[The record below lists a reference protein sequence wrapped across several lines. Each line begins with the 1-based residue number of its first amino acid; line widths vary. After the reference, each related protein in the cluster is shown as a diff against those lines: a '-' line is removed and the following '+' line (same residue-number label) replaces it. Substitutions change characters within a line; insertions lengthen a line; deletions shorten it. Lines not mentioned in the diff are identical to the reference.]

1 MIEAGAAIVDITP
14 PPGMAMAGFA
24 ARSDTARGFHDR
36 LTARAVVIGDTAVV
50 VADVI
55 GVDAAMSLRIRE
67 RCALPAERVVVSALH
82 THGGP
87 ASMAGRLGG
96 AADAAYLERLEDACV
111 AAIDKAASERRPA
124 VLSAGYGSDPDIAR
138 NRRHAGGIV
147 DRSLPVLHVTD
158 MQGTAI
164 AVVVSYACH
173 PVVLGADNLLW
184 TADYP
189 HFTREALEKA
199 FPGSI
204 AVFMTGCVGDA
215 NTGHSAHASIS
226 LAANPDRT
234 FAAAERIGEKIATA
248 ALCAP
253 VQQIAGGVCVHNDTV
268 TLGFERREA
277 EPLPVLAARWEEEAV
292 TADPARRN
300 LLLYWA
306 DWARRIGP
314 FAADGLAARVTVFDW
329 GGVLLVALPGE
340 IFAETALA
348 IRAAAGNVPVFT
360 VAFADDNPGYI
371 PPASEYVFGGYEVDE
386 AHRYYGV
393 PMSFAEGSAEA
404 LCEKAMAL
412 IREGSA
418 TNS

>member
-1 MIEAGAAIVDITP
+1 MIDAGAAIVDITP
-14 PPGMAMAGFA
+14 PPGMVMAGFA

-55 GVDAAMSLRIRE
+55 GIDAAMSLRIRE
-67 RCALPAERVVVSALH
+67 RCALSAERVVVSALH

-96 AADAAYLERLEDACV
+96 AADPAYLERLEDACV
-111 AAIDKAASERRPA
+111 AAIDKAACERRPA
-124 VLSAGYGSDPDIAR
+124 MLSAGYGSDPDIAR
-138 NRRHAGGIV
+138 NRRHSGGIV
-147 DRSLPVLHVTD
+147 DRSLPVLHLTD
-158 MQGTAI
+158 MQGATI
-164 AVVVSYACH
+164 AVLVSYACH

-189 HFTREALEKA
+189 HFTREALERA
-199 FPGSI
+199 FPGSV

-226 LAANPDRT
+226 LAANPERT
-234 FAAAERIGEKIATA
+234 FAAAERIGEKIAAA
-248 ALCAP
+248 ALAAP
-253 VQQIAGGVCVHNDTV
+253 ARQIAGGVSVHNGAV
-268 TLGFERREA
+268 TLGFERRET
-277 EPLPVLAARWEEEAV
+277 EPLPVLASRWEGEAV
-292 TADPARRN
+292 TADPARRS

-306 DWARRIGP
+306 DWARRVGP
-314 FAADGLAARVTVFDW
+314 LAADGLTTRVTVFEW

-348 IRAAAGNVPVFT
+348 IRAAAGDAPVFT
-360 VAFADDNPGYI
+360 IAFADDNPGYI
-371 PPASEYVFGGYEVDE
+371 PPASEYAFGGYEVDE
-386 AHRYYGV
+386 AHRYYGM
-393 PMSFAEGSAEA
+393 PMSFAAGSAET
-404 LCEKAMAL
+404 LCEKATTL